1 MCPAAVRSPAIEML
15 DCREALLREML
26 KHTVNAEYAGL
37 SETLFY
43 VADLTGLGGS

>member
-1 MCPAAVRSPAIEML
+1 ML